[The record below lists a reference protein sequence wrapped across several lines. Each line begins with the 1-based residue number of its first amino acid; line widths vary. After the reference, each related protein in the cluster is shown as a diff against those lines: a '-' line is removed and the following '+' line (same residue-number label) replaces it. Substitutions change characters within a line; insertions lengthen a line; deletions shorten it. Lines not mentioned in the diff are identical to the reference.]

1 MGLEQRTRQ
10 GTEKSSGCIVCW
22 SKPNAGLHI
31 ASSNER
37 HVNGFV
43 LKELRSLRENR
54 TMFSHHIQVCKTH
67 TVL

>member
-1 MGLEQRTRQ
+1 MGLEQTTRQ
-10 GTEKSSGCIVCW
+10 GIEKSSGCVVCW

-31 ASSNER
+31 TSSNEW

-43 LKELRSLRENR
+43 LKELRSLCENR